1 MTYGK
6 AQFIAY
12 HIYTGAA
19 PDADGNAARY
29 VGPKDPVSDF
39 RQRLDL
45 MIEAIHAAGNSP
57 DIDNDPS
64 VLKVFVAPELYFHPR
79 TGAYPDKGYLGAM
92 GAEPHRG
99 TIMGALSLEVQGPR
113 WKDWLFVFGTA
124 MVEDRMSGDP
134 RKQPGEIAMLNV
146 ALVYKGGRSL
156 VVQKKWLSPV
166 DWMDL
171 PDVSPRSDAVK
182 GFEPPMPH
190 YFEGAFPLP
199 HGEEFNDR
207 TLPSKGI
214 DRGGVFTQD
223 GIIFGIEI
231 CVDHALQRLRTAVRE
246 TGDAYVQ
253 VQVVPACGTWIIPAR
268 VATLKG
274 GLVFGVDGGSK
285 TMPFAPDKPEDGY
298 HSALYTVTSDDSK
311 PPLAKGSTPTL
322 APLPVMATVRVNTDL
337 AKVQEVFWLP
347 PDNNPDNPKASLPE
361 SAIYQPASIPP
372 AVRT

>member
-1 MTYGK
+1 MTYSK

-19 PDADGNAARY
+19 VGADGMATHY

-39 RQRLDL
+39 RQRLNL

-57 DIDNDPS
+57 DVDKDPS
-64 VLKVFVAPELYFHPR
+64 VLKVFVVPELYFHPR

-99 TIMGALSLEVQGPR
+99 TIMGALSLEVQGPQ

-124 MVEDRMSGDP
+124 MVEDRMPGEP
-134 RKQPGEIAMLNV
+134 RKAPGEIAMFNL
-146 ALVYKGGRSL
+146 ALVCKGGRSL

-171 PDVSPRSDAVK
+171 PEVSPRSEAVK
-182 GFEPPMPH
+182 GFEPPRPH
-190 YFEGAFPLP
+190 YFEGPFPLP
-199 HGEEFNDR
+199 PGEEFNDR
-207 TLPSKGI
+207 VLPGKGI
-214 DRGGVFTQD
+214 DRGGIFTLD
-223 GIIFGIEI
+223 GITFGLEI
-231 CVDHALQRLRTAVRE
+231 CADHALQRLRTAVRE

-253 VQVVPACGTWIIPAR
+253 VQIVPACGTWIIPAR

-298 HSALYTVTSDDSK
+298 HSALYMVTSEDTK
-311 PPLAKGSTPTL
+311 PPLAKGTTPTL
-322 APLPVMATVRVNTDL
+322 APLPVLATVRVNTDL
-337 AKVQEVFWLP
+337 AKLREVFWLP
-347 PDNNPDNPKASLPE
+347 PNNDPNNKKASLPE
-361 SAIYQPASIPP
+361 LAIYQPASIPP
-372 AVRT
+372 MVRA